1 MIENSSRPPQISDR
15 LIFVVFALLT
25 ILWIVLRL
33 PSVPQAIM
41 DADAGHQ
48 LAGATQI
55 LKGQQPFVD
64 FEATYGPLTFY
75 ASALAQMLSG
85 GRLMGEFILCM
96 LGYAIAYGL
105 LAVLMRR
112 ITNHIGLTCFF
123 GVLALLLM
131 PRLYKYY
138 IVLGPVVTLWLTWLY
153 IQKPKFTNLL
163 WLALT
168 VVITGLFRADLG
180 VYCTVAATVAVFLRP
195 YDRLKSVIGLW
206 GSMVLFALP
215 WLGFLVWRGGLQR
228 YFYDMLTGG
237 LNIATGMSLAFPMF
251 RVNQPIFSEGNLFF
265 ITAILL
271 ACFPAVLWGFLALR
285 WRFLEQM
292 PRAMLICAA
301 TLYTLCLVQAI
312 SRFDVPHISQTLPLT
327 FLLVAWVTGVLLT
340 QAAAARTLAL
350 LLCLTFALP
359 VTLIGRSGW
368 PSVSVADLPEK
379 MAQFS
384 LPKDQM
390 LVNANTPTRYGYV
403 TMMLYLR
410 RCVGEGQAL
419 MALPALTTFPYFT
432 DRSFGGGQIGVVS
445 GYFVTEADQ
454 RRIVATMKKQDIP
467 LIVYVPNYSFDNLPE
482 RRLEVVAPLVA
493 RYIRANYRLLK
504 SVGNSNVL
512 LRRDLVVEKRVIGLE
527 NYSCPVPRR

>member
-1 MIENSSRPPQISDR
+1 MIENSSHLPKISDR
-15 LIFVVFALLT
+15 LIFVIFALLT
-25 ILWIVLRL
+25 IIWIVLRL
-33 PSVPQAIM
+33 PSVPQAVM

-48 LAGATQI
+48 LAGAMQI

-75 ASALAQMLSG
+75 VSALAQVFSG
-85 GRLMGEFILCM
+85 GRLMGEFILCT

-112 ITNHIGLTCFF
+112 ITNHIGLTCLF
-123 GVLALLLM
+123 GALALLVM

-153 IQKPKFTNLL
+153 IQKPKFTRLV
-163 WLALT
+163 WLALA

-180 VYCTVAATVAVFLRP
+180 VYCAVAATVAVFLQSHN
-195 YDRLKSVIGLW
+195 RLKGVVGLW
-206 GSMVLFALP
+206 GSIVLFAVP
-215 WLGFLVWRGGLQR
+215 WLGFLAFWGGLRR
-228 YFYDMLTGG
+228 YFYDMLAGG
-237 LNIATGMSLAFPMF
+237 LNIATGMSLAFPTF
-251 RVNQPIFSEGNLFF
+251 RINQMVFSEGNLFF
-265 ITAILL
+265 ITSVLL
-271 ACFPAVLWGFLALR
+271 ACFPVLVWFFLALR
-285 WRFLEQM
+285 WRSLEPM
-292 PRAMLICAA
+292 PRSMLVCAA

-327 FLLVAWVTGVLLT
+327 FLLAAWLAGVLLAQSAT
-340 QAAAARTLAL
+340 ARPLAL
-350 LLCLTFALP
+350 LLCLMFVLP

-379 MAQFS
+379 IVQFS

-390 LVNANTPTRYGYV
+390 LTNANAPTRYGYV

-410 RCVGEGQAL
+410 RCVGDGQAL

-432 DRSFGGGQIGVVS
+432 DRSFGGGQMGVVS
-445 GYFVTEADQ
+445 GYFVTKADQ
-454 RRIVATMKKQDIP
+454 QRIIAKMKKQDIP

-493 RYIRANYRLLK
+493 KYIRANYRLLK